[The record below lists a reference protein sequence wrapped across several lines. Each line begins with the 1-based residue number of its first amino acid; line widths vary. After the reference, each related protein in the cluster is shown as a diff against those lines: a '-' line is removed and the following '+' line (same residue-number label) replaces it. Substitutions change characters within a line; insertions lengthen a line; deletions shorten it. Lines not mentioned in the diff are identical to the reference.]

1 MKLFLIIILFIPAVS
16 IAGIYSLKDQKEIT
30 QTEFLKAIP
39 TDQFNI
45 TLGEHHYNIVVQ
57 NNQAKII
64 DLIITNQN
72 IQGSFSLGW
81 EFFEYKY
88 QNDLDL
94 AANTYKAKDITW
106 DQFILRAI
114 PGSSNKHLE
123 YRTIIDN
130 VLRLDGQLIATNAT
144 RAVKKKL
151 MDNGDS
157 TLSTDDTPALW
168 FSPTVDYFKRFEI
181 AMGGHADPITLK
193 KYFLAQHYTDAIIS
207 SKLND
212 ISRYK
217 HRFLVIGSFHSDF
230 FDGINRYLKGNSI
243 LLKFVDRA
251 LYTQSEWEALK
262 VTDPLFGNVADY
274 LIY

>member
-72 IQGSFSLGW
+72 LQGAFSLGW

-157 TLSTDDTPALW
+157 TLSTDDIPALW
-168 FSPTVDYFKRFEI
+168 FSPTVNYFKRFEI

-251 LYTQSEWEALK
+251 LYTQSEWEALT

-274 LIY
+274 LVY

>member
-1 MKLFLIIILFIPAVS
+1 MKSFLIIILFIPAVC

-30 QTEFLKAIP
+30 QAEFLKAIP

-45 TLGEHHYNIVVQ
+45 TLGEHHYNTVVQ

-72 IQGSFSLGW
+72 LQGAFSLGW

-94 AANTYKAKDITW
+94 ATNTYKAKDITW
-106 DQFILRAI
+106 DQFISRAI

-157 TLSTDDTPALW
+157 TLSTDDIPALW
-168 FSPTVDYFKRFEI
+168 FSPTVNYFKRFEI

-193 KYFLAQHYTDAIIS
+193 KYFLAQHYTDAIIT

-212 ISRYK
+212 LSLYK
-217 HRFLVIGSFHSDF
+217 YRFLVIGSFHSDF

-251 LYTQSEWEALK
+251 LYTQSEWEALT
-262 VTDPLFGNVADY
+262 VSDPLFGNVADY
-274 LIY
+274 LVY